1 VTAPGSSVGRRR
13 ALVIHPGALGDVL
26 LALPALAHLGRVEP
40 GVHRVLAVAPR
51 LAALLDGSPCAEEA
65 IALDGLALHRLF
77 TAEADPAVLARL
89 AAHDPI
95 VSWLGAGDAAYRRHL
110 AALDGRGGRR
120 VVIARA
126 TPAPG
131 ASRHASRHL
140 LETLAPLGPL
150 PDALPAV
157 RLSAAAGERAWAAGW
172 LAERRL
178 AAGLV
183 VVHPGAGSPVK
194 VWPGFGTLARSLA
207 AAGLSVVV
215 VTGPAEAAAGARLCA
230 AAGLSETRV
239 ARDLSLR
246 QLAALLERA
255 AVFVGNDSGLT
266 HLAAVVGCATVALFG
281 PTDPALWAPIGPR
294 VILLVG
300 EGPGAA
306 DPWRG
311 LTADRV
317 ERAVLAFESVGGRA
331 GEARRARGQAPLP
344 PVGGEGV
351 GGGGGPE

>member
-1 VTAPGSSVGRRR
+1 VTAPASSRGTRR

-26 LALPALAHLGRVEP
+26 LALPALTHLGRVEP
-40 GVHRVLAVAPR
+40 GVPRVLAVAPR
-51 LAALLDGSPCAEEA
+51 LAALLDGSPGAEEA
-65 IALDGLALHRLF
+65 IALDSLGLHRLF
-77 TAEADPAVLARL
+77 TTEADSAVLARL

-95 VSWLGAGDAAYRRHL
+95 VSWLGAADAAYRGHL
-110 AALDGRGGRR
+110 ETLGDRGSRR
-120 VVIARA
+120 VVVARA
-126 TPAPG
+126 TPPPG
-131 ASRHASRHL
+131 ARCHASRHL

-183 VVHPGAGSPVK
+183 VLHPGAGSPVK
-194 VWPGFGTLARSLA
+194 VWPGFETLARRLA
-207 AAGLSVVV
+207 ATGLPVVV
-215 VTGPAEAAAGARLCA
+215 VTGPAEAAAADRLRA
-230 AAGLSETRV
+230 VAGLPEARV

-246 QLAALLERA
+246 QLSALFERA

-281 PTDPALWAPIGPR
+281 PTDPARWAPIGAR
-294 VILLVG
+294 VAVLAR
-300 EGPGAA
+300 EGTGAG

-311 LTADRV
+311 LTVDRV
-317 ERAVLAFESVGGRA
+317 EQAVLAAETVGGSVVA
-331 GEARRARGQAPLP
+331 
-344 PVGGEGV
+344 
-351 GGGGGPE
+351 